1 MPRLFLSPP
10 DVGSAEVEF
19 VLEAFESNWVAPVG
33 PQLDAFERE
42 FAEVVGS
49 RHAVGVSSGTAAL
62 HLALRLAGV
71 GPGDE
76 VLCSTLT
83 FIASAAPITY
93 LGAQPVFIDSEAL
106 SWNMDPAL
114 ACDVIERKAK
124 AGRAPKALVLVHLY
138 GQSADIAPIKA
149 CCERHGVKLIE
160 DAAEALGASY
170 GETSPG
176 SHGLFGIHSFNGNK
190 IITTSG
196 GGMLV
201 TDDAELARQAR
212 FLATQARDPAA
223 HYQHSTIGY
232 NYRLSNISAAIG
244 RGQLLRLA
252 GKVTRRRDH
261 YRAYQK
267 AFAACPGVVMQ
278 PEAAWGQS
286 THWLSCLT
294 IDPAKA
300 GATTDDVRL
309 ALEKLDIEAR
319 PIWKPLHLQPVFAGA
334 ECHGGKVAE
343 GLFAHGLCLP
353 SGSGMQE
360 EDRERVIAGVKSALK

>member
-1 MPRLFLSPP
+1 M
-10 DVGSAEVEF
+10 
-19 VLEAFESNWVAPVG
+19 LEAFESNWVAPVG

-42 FAEVVGS
+42 FAELVGS
-49 RHAVGVSSGTAAL
+49 RHAVAVSSGTAAL

-93 LGAQPVFIDSEAL
+93 LGAKPVFIDSETR

-114 ACDVIERKAK
+114 ACEVIERKAK

-201 TDDAELARQAR
+201 TDDAGLAQQAR
-212 FLATQARDPAA
+212 FLATQARDPAP

-252 GKVTRRRDH
+252 GKVSRRRDH
-261 YRAYQK
+261 YRAYAK
-267 AFAACPGVVMQ
+267 ALATSPGVVMQ
-278 PEAAWGQS
+278 PEAPWGQS

-294 IDPAKA
+294 IDPAQA
-300 GATTDDVRL
+300 GASAEAVRL

-319 PIWKPLHLQPVFAGA
+319 PIWKPLHLQPVFAAA
-334 ECHGGKVAE
+334 EYHGGAVAA
-343 GLFAHGLCLP
+343 GLFAQGLCLP
-353 SGSGMQE
+353 SGSAMSE
-360 EDRERVIAGVKSALK
+360 ADRERVIAGVKSVLQ